1 MCITNNTADRRGPTP
16 QAEPKFW
23 NAVTGNNLGFADYME
38 LGHKIYTL
46 DRAIWTLQGRHRD
59 MEVFPDYAYDKG
71 SMGQAMPMYIN
82 GKWKYDTGKG
92 RKLDRAKVE
101 DFKTRF
107 YKFEG
112 FNPETGYPTKETLD
126 KMKLPKVAAALKSKN
141 RLG

>member
-1 MCITNNTADRRGPTP
+1 M
-16 QAEPKFW
+16 
-23 NAVTGNNLGFADYME
+23 
-38 LGHKIYTL
+38 GH
-46 DRAIWTLQGRHRD
+46 
-59 MEVFPDYAYDKG
+59 
-71 SMGQAMPMYIN
+71 AMPMYIN